1 MIAARRWT
9 SRSHFPTIWFHIAKN
24 DSVSSNVHFNE
35 TKKETSSKWF
45 VHRHRLYFMCCSS
58 RRASRFCLA
67 KNEVTQSAGRNE
79 GRHVGRVATTP
90 RRYANKHPQLTYAR
104 TRVSPPLLVC
114 TPRRDASSISS
125 LSALLSARTCAGQYR
140 SNRSR
145 RETARRLD
153 HPPTSA
159 ISFSLFRNFRLV
171 SLLVLNG

>member
-1 MIAARRWT
+1 MVCTPASFVFYVLFESSSISILSSEKRGDAECWQKRRTTRW
-9 SRSHFPTIWFHIAKN
+9 
-24 DSVSSNVHFNE
+24 
-35 TKKETSSKWF
+35 
-45 VHRHRLYFMCCSS
+45 SS
-58 RRASRFCLA
+58 RDDAAALRD
-67 KNEVTQSAGRNE
+67 
-79 GRHVGRVATTP
+79 
-90 RRYANKHPQLTYAR
+90 KHPQLTYAR